1 MEGWRQGGR
10 HGGRHGGREA
20 QRQGGSGEG
29 DRGRQRATD
38 QEIAIRLALLL
49 ERKPVHF
56 VQLQA
61 LIATTHKRVLAARRT
76 ALAVGCLL
84 CLVPHSLL
92 VVHAPS
98 AS

>member
-1 MEGWRQGGR
+1 MEAGRQARRETRRAGGTEA
-10 HGGRHGGREA
+10 GRE
-20 QRQGGSGEG
+20 RG
-29 DRGRQRATD
+29 GRQRATD

-56 VQLQA
+56 VHLQA